1 MGSISEQ
8 RTERKEFVDLKIEQ
22 QKIPSVSNRLKK
34 ILKASLISMSL
45 EFQKERGK
53 KGGTGEVFGG
63 KMAEISPN
71 LAKII
76 NLQIRDAK

>member
-1 MGSISEQ
+1 
-8 RTERKEFVDLKIEQ
+8 
-22 QKIPSVSNRLKK
+22 
-34 ILKASLISMSL
+34 MSL

-76 NLQIRDAK
+76 NL